1 MRTDLMNESPQFT
14 KALLSKSEA
23 GKEQR
28 KRLAAIICEE
38 LEIANVAMGS
48 LPDRWKALEAM
59 YRNELA
65 KSARKATNKPDEVRL
80 HFPLVQPKI
89 DVLCGRVLD
98 PIFGND
104 PFLVAKSRGPD
115 QDPATVIQRDVHTLL
130 EIAGF
135 ERVARTVTPIVGVTG
150 QAYVRVT
157 SDLQASGRGTL
168 DWQASVTSLGP
179 IAYAGLKLEGI
190 HPAAM
195 RIYPAEVDNLWA
207 AKTLAHLAPPM
218 RVREIREMQEIGR
231 YFNDFQDWR
240 GGDDYGAME
249 IGRSQSQDLTSTVQA
264 QAQDD
269 QIVATMAGLRKMS
282 IDGEPERWWEFEVAV
297 TDEELLAFREYQLPQ
312 PWYVQLSFFQ
322 EVGSVIRSN
331 SVANNLQH
339 LQLALNE
346 FGSTLANGSY
356 MAAFPPIFSEGTFM
370 GQHVPQYR
378 AGEVQRQ
385 EFGGGINQV
394 DIRFNGGYIPQLMI
408 EIDRRADLVARI
420 STNASG
426 GQFRGNPTA
435 TEVAAI
441 RTEQDAG
448 LAEYVSQWGLGA
460 CQIAQLA
467 LLHYRLNYDLFKGV
481 YGSDLQCEDAT
492 DLAKP
497 VRWELNGKSAAHTS
511 AIRLQQLLMLINM
524 ANDPAY
530 GFDKY
535 ELGKAFLEASSL
547 ANVRTIQ
554 IPKEVALAN
563 KKLAELMAGLGG
575 TGGGSGPTGSSE
587 GSTANVVGLGG
598 L

>member
-1 MRTDLMNESPQFT
+1 MNESPQFT

-441 RTEQDAG
+441 RTRTGCGFGRIRVAVGFGRVPDRTAG
-448 LAEYVSQWGLGA
+448 LAALP
-460 CQIAQLA
+460 AQLRPIQGRVRLGPA
-467 LLHYRLNYDLFKGV
+467 VRGRDRFGKTGAMGTEWQVGSAYECDSASATADADQHGERPGVRLRQIRARQGLLGGVVARERADHPDSKGS
-481 YGSDLQCEDAT
+481 GAGEQETC
-492 DLAKP
+492 
-497 VRWELNGKSAAHTS
+497 R
-511 AIRLQQLLMLINM
+511 
-524 ANDPAY
+524 AY
-530 GFDKY
+530 GR
-535 ELGKAFLEASSL
+535 LRR
-547 ANVRTIQ
+547 NRWRIRTDRI
-554 IPKEVALAN
+554 I
-563 KKLAELMAGLGG
+563 
-575 TGGGSGPTGSSE
+575 
-587 GSTANVVGLGG
+587 
-598 L
+598 